1 MITVMVK
8 MMLVMINDL
17 DKISS
22 PRSINKDSTKAIAH
36 FIFVFPDDSSN
47 SSSSNSLF
55 SSW

>member
-1 MITVMVK
+1 MVT

-22 PRSINKDSTKAIAH
+22 SRTINKDGTKAVAH

-47 SSSSNSLF
+47 GSRSNSLF